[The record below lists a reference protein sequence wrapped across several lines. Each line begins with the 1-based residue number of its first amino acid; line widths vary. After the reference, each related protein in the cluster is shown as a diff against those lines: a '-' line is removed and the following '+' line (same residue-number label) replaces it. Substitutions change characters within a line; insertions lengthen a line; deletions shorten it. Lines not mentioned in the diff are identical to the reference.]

1 VINSNIKNKALDVQE
16 VSWGGNAHLTGSWI
30 KGNFYK
36 SLNIKME
43 FIIHK
48 ISGKQKFT
56 GNVEETTFFNVV
68 LPFAKRLHIV
78 DFKGHS

>member
-1 VINSNIKNKALDVQE
+1 
-16 VSWGGNAHLTGSWI
+16 
-30 KGNFYK
+30 
-36 SLNIKME
+36 ME